1 MSYITRT
8 SNIVMVDQ
16 TCLSEALQRLQATN
30 VRMQNRVVNFSHEGQ
45 HFTFTRLTNGTYS
58 WRGEQSHSGRIDQ
71 MFRSLERAYSEIQQ
85 ERIEAERREKERI
98 AMLQQRLADLDAST
112 SFGDVKHQ
120 EAEFN
125 KADIEKELA
134 ASKASLAVLEEKQT
148 EFEKSRQ
155 HYLTTTKEQVE
166 AVGKK
171 GNWGLANLTEDRSGR
186 KTHIQFRRKVSN

>member
-98 AMLQQRLADLDAST
+98 AMLQQRLADLNAST
-112 SFGDVKHQ
+112 SFGDIKHQ

-155 HYLTTTKEQVE
+155 HYLTATKEQVE

-171 GNWGLANLTEDRSGR
+171 GNWGLADLTEDRSGR

>member
-8 SNIVMVDQ
+8 SNIVMVDR
-16 TCLSEALQRLQATN
+16 TCVSEALERLQATSVNLQSGN
-30 VRMQNRVVNFSHEGQ
+30 VTFTYEGQ
-45 HFTFTRLTNGTYS
+45 HFNFTRLANGTYS
-58 WRGEQSHSGRIDQ
+58 WRGEQHVSGRIDE
-71 MFRSLERAYSEIQQ
+71 MFRTLERAYSEIQQ

-98 AMLQQRLADLDAST
+98 AMLQKRLADLNAST

-120 EAEFN
+120 ETEFN

-134 ASKASLAVLEEKQT
+134 ASQASLAVIEEKQT